1 MDDLTYYK
9 DFCLGYDAEPID
21 RTWVFGYKPVESTF
35 HVDNIELVKDKVI
48 YSTARQIR
56 ELEAIQEEINELLQ
70 QFRHVNSWFK
80 DISEY
85 IDQGGDL

>member
-9 DFCLGYDAEPID
+9 DFCLGHDAEPID

-85 IDQGGDL
+85 IGGDL